1 MVICQQFVST
11 LLVHCKVYK
20 QVPQTLP
27 NDTADSIIYTR
38 LHTYLLKY
46 AERTNDGLVL
56 KYSLSHL

>member
-1 MVICQQFVST
+1 
-11 LLVHCKVYK
+11 
-20 QVPQTLP
+20 VPQTLP